1 MAVVSIRLNTEEA
14 KIVDFLSK
22 EYEEDKSTLIKK
34 TIMEMYE
41 DYLDK
46 NYIEGFE
53 NKEKEKKHKFIKAA
67 DILKDL

>member
-22 EYEEDKSTLIKK
+22 EYDEDKSTLIKK

-53 NKEKEKKHKFIKAA
+53 NKEKEKKNKFIEAA